1 MGFILKEEVIK
12 IQHRMKTTREVWQ
25 RMRGGRGGF
34 LLIQHE
40 KLFIFKKPGGN
51 EEEKRKLK
59 YSISI

>member
-1 MGFILKEEVIK
+1 MAENE
-12 IQHRMKTTREVWQ
+12 
-25 RMRGGRGGF
+25 GRGGF